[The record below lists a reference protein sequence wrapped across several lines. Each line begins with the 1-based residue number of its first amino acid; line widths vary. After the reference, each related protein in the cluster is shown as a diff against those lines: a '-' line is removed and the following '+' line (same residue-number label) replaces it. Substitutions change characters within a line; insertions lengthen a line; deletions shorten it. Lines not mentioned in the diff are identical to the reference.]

1 MRHELAQAASMT
13 WEFALPLIGTLVVW
27 TGSLVWFVAAQFSAN
42 RTLMWKAIT
51 QASDKIIAKLEYH
64 ERHDDERFEQMSK
77 DIASRYHTV
86 NNRIWNI
93 ELRNAAKDGVLPT
106 EYKRND

>member
-1 MRHELAQAASMT
+1 MT
-13 WEFALPLIGTLVVW
+13 WEFALPLGIAVGTLVVS
-27 TGSLVWFVAAQFSAN
+27 TGSLVWFVSAQFSSN
-42 RTLMWKAIT
+42 RNLMWKAIT
-51 QASDKIIAKLEYH
+51 EASDKIIGKLEYH
-64 ERHDDERFEQMSK
+64 ERHDDDRFQEISK
-77 DIASRYHTV
+77 DIAARYHAV